1 MGTTYKKLNVDVIKR
16 IYKKTTILWNTEKY
30 EITFNSQNSIGSWTC
45 SSCSAYYGDIIA
57 ISTANS
63 DRTRIITCY
72 KWDYPTEKR
81 WSNTITWPDN
91 NVQYTYTNFNVNLAG
106 RVMIEKDMTITAY
119 CTRTLNNY
127 PVKIAAGEGISNV
140 YLSSDQNATVVSPSG
155 TEFPFGSTVYAFAQ
169 LSHSLLPAII
179 IPSGWVRV
187 GSSDS
192 LIYRVD
198 SKQLTPAWNRNFGT
212 INAGLRSYAVTIAAS
227 EGINSVFLSTNHD
240 ALSGSP
246 SGTTFKAT
254 TTVYAFAAV
263 QSEHVNRVPSSW
275 TNVGT
280 SGTSTVY
287 RIGRVYIS
295 TSAYDFGTITLP
307 AIVTFSGTGVNWSTS
322 LIRPQSGDAIAT
334 KEGDNTVKING
345 VTSTGSLTTKWTS
358 TATAALGFNLRP
370 NSIVVKNGDGRT
382 ITNKTTSSMQIVGS
396 VTVTATAIAKSTTY
410 SLAGGNDVTITLP
423 SGDLM
428 VIKNSGSSD
437 YPDLYFS
444 AGFDLVV
451 VADSLHWGT
460 YELYGSPALDTI
472 YNFNHNN
479 YEHGWDEGGDGHD
492 EAQYMMDNYTPI
504 GVLRYNETN
513 NSITV
518 SAA

>member
-16 IYKKTTILWNTEKY
+16 IYKKTTILWNTEEYK
-30 EITFNSQNSIGSWTC
+30 ITFNSQNSIGSWTH
-45 SSCSAYYGDIIA
+45 SSCLAYYGDIIA
-57 ISTANS
+57 TSTANS

-72 KWDYPTEKR
+72 KWDYPTEER

-106 RVMIEKDMTITAY
+106 RVMIEKDMTITAS

-140 YLSSDQNATVVSPSG
+140 YLSSDPNATSGSPSG

-169 LSHSLLPAII
+169 LSHSLVPAII
-179 IPSGWVRV
+179 VPSGWVRV
-187 GSSDS
+187 DSSGSW
-192 LIYRVD
+192 IYRVD
-198 SKQLTPAWNRNFGT
+198 SKQLTPAWNLNFGT
-212 INAGLRSYAVTIAAS
+212 INAGLRSYAVTIKPS

-246 SGTTFKAT
+246 SGTEFKAT

-263 QSEHVNRVPSSW
+263 HPQYVHRVPSSW
-275 TNVGT
+275 YEVGK

-287 RIGRVYIS
+287 MVDYARIEAS
-295 TSAYDFGTITLP
+295 PYDFGTITLP

-334 KEGDNTVKING
+334 KKGDNTVKING

-358 TATAALGFNLRP
+358 TATAASGFILQP

-382 ITNKTTSSMQIVGS
+382 ITNETTSSMQIVGS

-423 SGDLM
+423 SGAQML
-428 VIKNSGSSD
+428 VRNSGTSND
-437 YPDLYFS
+437 PDLYFS
-444 AGFDLVV
+444 ASFDLVV
-451 VADSLHWGT
+451 VADDLHWGT
-460 YELYGSPALDTI
+460 YELYGSPALAPI
-472 YNFNHNN
+472 YIYDHNN
-479 YEHGWDEGGDGHD
+479 YEHGWDGGGNGHD

-513 NSITV
+513 NSIKV

>member
-16 IYKKTTILWNTEKY
+16 IYKKTTILWNTEEYK
-30 EITFNSQNSIGSWTC
+30 ITFNSQNSIGSWTH
-45 SSCSAYYGDIIA
+45 SSCLAYYGDIIA
-57 ISTANS
+57 TSTANS

-72 KWDYPTEKR
+72 KWDYPTEER

-106 RVMIEKDMTITAY
+106 RVMIEKDMTITAS

-140 YLSSDQNATVVSPSG
+140 YLSSDPNATSGSPSG

-169 LSHSLLPAII
+169 LSHSLVPAII
-179 IPSGWVRV
+179 VPSGWVRV
-187 GSSDS
+187 DSSGSW
-192 LIYRVD
+192 IYRVD
-198 SKQLTPAWNRNFGT
+198 SKQLTPAWNLNFGT
-212 INAGLRSYAVTIAAS
+212 INAGLRSYAVTIKHS

-246 SGTTFKAT
+246 SGTEFKAT

-263 QSEHVNRVPSSW
+263 HPQYVHRVPSSW
-275 TNVGT
+275 YEVGK

-287 RIGRVYIS
+287 MVDYARIEAS
-295 TSAYDFGTITLP
+295 PYDFGTITLP

-334 KEGDNTVKING
+334 KKGDNTVKING

-358 TATAALGFNLRP
+358 TATAASGFILQP

-382 ITNKTTSSMQIVGS
+382 ITNETASSMQIVGS

-410 SLAGGNDVTITLP
+410 SLAGGNDVTVSLP
-423 SGDLM
+423 SGAQML
-428 VIKNSGSSD
+428 VRNSGTSND
-437 YPDLYFS
+437 PDLYFS
-444 AGFDLVV
+444 ANFDLVV
-451 VADSLHWGT
+451 VADGCHWGT
-460 YELYGSPALDTI
+460 YELYGRPALATI
-472 YNFNHNN
+472 YIYDHNN
-479 YEHGWDEGGDGHD
+479 YEHGWSGSGTP
-492 EAQYMMDNYTPI
+492 EAEARFIMDNYTPI
-504 GVLRYNETN
+504 GVIRYNKTN

-518 SAA
+518 SAT